1 MTSSPSNQWV
11 AISNQNYKRIIN
23 EFQCWWSW
31 RNASSWLR
39 LSLLNFGEAFST
51 QFRDCLPL
59 DFRIGRVIYLSDA
72 HDDDDDHMEMDTRTS
87 PVKVQGECKVKWK
100 HWLLH
105 LRHLRVSVWWK
116 IQVARLASIY
126 DCGTDKFQVLH
137 IQNLVSFQLIRAFSN
152 AV

>member
-1 MTSSPSNQWV
+1 MSFSVGDHGEMQVLGSDL
-11 AISNQNYKRIIN
+11 A
-23 EFQCWWSW
+23 CWI
-31 RNASSWLR
+31 LVK
-39 LSLLNFGEAFST
+39 LSLLNF
-51 QFRDCLPL
+51 
-59 DFRIGRVIYLSDA
+59 VIVFHLILELAVLYIFLTPMMMMMTMLT
-72 HDDDDDHMEMDTRTS
+72 MEMDTRTS
-87 PVKVQGECKVKWK
+87 PVKVQGELKIKWK

-126 DCGTDKFQVLH
+126 DCGTDKFQVPY